1 MGEGVIAPAGAE
13 AVATPGDP
21 PLPPVRVLVVDD
33 HALVRDALMHMLRL
47 TPSLQPAGEAG
58 ESGEAI
64 ALARRLQPDVALVD
78 LSLAPGDGIET
89 AREIVAASPGT
100 RVIILTDAENE
111 DTLMRALR
119 VGVRGY
125 VLKTLP
131 FAGLVHSIERVMAGE
146 FALPRNLATR
156 VVVRLGSDQQRS
168 AVSRLTETL
177 TERERE
183 ILRCL
188 VDGETNRQIAARLV
202 ISEHTVRAHM
212 RSLMQKLGVANR
224 AQAAALAAT
233 CLN

>member
-1 MGEGVIAPAGAE
+1 MSDTVLADPAAGSE
-13 AVATPGDP
+13 
-21 PLPPVRVLVVDD
+21 PVYPDVPARVLVVDD
-33 HALVRDALMHMLRL
+33 HALVRDALIHMLRQ

-58 ESGEAI
+58 CGVEAS
-64 ALARRLQPDVALVD
+64 ASARKLQPDVALVD
-78 LSLAPGDGIET
+78 LGLPASDGIET
-89 AREIVAASPGT
+89 ARQIIAASPRT
-100 RVIILTDAENE
+100 RVIILTDNESE

-125 VLKTLP
+125 VLKTLS
-131 FAGLVHSIERVMAGE
+131 FASLVHSIERVMAGE

-188 VDGETNRQIAARLV
+188 VDGETNRQIAARLI

-224 AQAAALAAT
+224 AQAAALAAS
-233 CLN
+233 CLT